1 MLIKL
6 IYVSWKTEKI
16 MSNVTGINGIFYLLN
31 DGTSLAL
38 LPDG

>member
-16 MSNVTGINGIFYLLN
+16 MSNVTGINGIFLL
-31 DGTSLAL
+31 AK
-38 LPDG
+38 